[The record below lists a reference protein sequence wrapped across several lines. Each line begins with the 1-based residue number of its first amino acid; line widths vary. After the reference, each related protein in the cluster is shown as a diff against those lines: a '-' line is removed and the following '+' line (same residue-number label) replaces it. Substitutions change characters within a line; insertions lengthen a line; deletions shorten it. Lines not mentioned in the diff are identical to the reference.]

1 MGKTGGKNR
10 RQKPA
15 EKSGR
20 ITQEKERE
28 IVALLKTGES
38 LRTGEVADALDLGLS
53 RTRELLSSMVSKG
66 LVVPEGTGRAR
77 VYRLPDEARE

>member
-1 MGKTGGKNR
+1 M
-10 RQKPA
+10 
-15 EKSGR
+15 
-20 ITQEKERE
+20 
-28 IVALLKTGES
+28 LKTGES

-77 VYRLPDEARE
+77 VYRLPDEVRE